1 MSIDCAF
8 FAFCA
13 ADAEPKVSKA
23 GKNWTRLRVGVGEG
37 DAITWL
43 TVAAFGRGAEIAAE
57 LKKSNRCYVEGTIRL
72 DTWRGA
78 DGVERHGL
86 SVAAFRIDRTHR
98 IGRNR
103 PNRENDDTGGRPS
116 TSRSDVAGGSV
127 GSAAHS
133 DFHNDP
139 LPFAPEV
146 R

>member
-57 LKKSNRCYVEGTIRL
+57 REKSDRCYVDCTLRL
-72 DTWRGA
+72 DPWRGPM
-78 DGVERHGL
+78 VL
-86 SVAAFRIDRTHR
+86 SAMAFRSRPSGSTGRIASDA
-98 IGRNR
+98 IGRI
-103 PNRENDDTGGRPS
+103 
-116 TSRSDVAGGSV
+116 A
-127 GSAAHS
+127 
-133 DFHNDP
+133 
-139 LPFAPEV
+139 
-146 R
+146 